1 MTGVYSTP
9 DAPPARPATRLGKF
23 LTAWLNLWPSVRL
36 GTWLSL
42 IGVFYWMTAIQ
53 FDAGRPDFYYLA
65 DAFLHGRTWLEHAVT
80 AWDSIVVG
88 GHAYVPF
95 APLPAIVLAPLVAL
109 LGTAAAVD
117 LQPVTNAALGV
128 AALWLTWRLSARLGV
143 EDHRQ
148 RAWLVILMGL
158 STPLWWVVQR
168 GGVWHQ
174 GQIMVTVLT
183 LLALNEAFGRR
194 RAGVLGI
201 LAGLSFL
208 ARPTLIAAVPY
219 WAWRSGVI
227 TARATVRVI
236 ARAGGLVSTGAAAG
250 VLIALWYDA
259 VRFGRPLE
267 SGYGLAVLPAFLEVQ
282 REQGLFSLSHLPMN
296 VDYWLLHLPRFN
308 ADFPWLRGDGF
319 GLSVFI
325 ASPGLLSAL
334 RVRLDREAIPLALT
348 AALVMVPN
356 LLYYGGGWYQFAFR
370 YALDAYPFVIALCAL
385 AVARRGLGWRWRAVI
400 MLGVLVNLSGVYWG
414 YLANGS

>member
-1 MTGVYSTP
+1 MNTSP
-9 DAPPARPATRLGKF
+9 DAAPARPTTRLGG
-23 LTAWLNLWPSVRL
+23 LLAAWLNLWPSVRL

-42 IGVFYWMTAIQ
+42 IGVLYWMTAVQ

-65 DAFLHGRTWLEHAVT
+65 DAFLNGHTWLQHPVA
-80 AWDSIVVG
+80 ALDSIVIG
-88 GHAYVPF
+88 DHAYVPF
-95 APLPAIVLAPLVAL
+95 APLPAIILAPLVAL
-109 LGTAAAVD
+109 LGIAAAAD
-117 LQPVTNAALGV
+117 LQPVTNAVLGV
-128 AALWLTWRLSARLGV
+128 AALGLTWRLSERLGV

-148 RAWLVILMGL
+148 RSWLVILTGL
-158 STPLWWVVQR
+158 GTPLWWVVQR

-174 GQIMVTVLT
+174 GQLVATILT

-208 ARPTLIAAVPY
+208 ARPTLIAGVPY
-219 WAWRSGVI
+219 WAWRSGV
-227 TARATVRVI
+227 TATQATGRTI
-236 ARAGGLVSTGAAAG
+236 ARAIALVSTGAAAG
-250 VLIALWYDA
+250 VLVALWYNA
-259 VRFGRPLE
+259 VRFGQPLE
-267 SGYGLAVLPAFLEVQ
+267 SGYGLAVLPAFLEAQ
-282 REQGLFSLSHLPMN
+282 RRQGLFSLSHVPMN
-296 VDYWLLHLPRFN
+296 VDYWLLHLPRLN

-319 GLSVFI
+319 GLSAFI

-334 RVRLDREAIPLALT
+334 RVRLGRDALALALT
-348 AALVMVPN
+348 AALVMIPN
-356 LLYYGGGWYQFAFR
+356 LLYYGGGWYQFSFR

-400 MLGVLVNLSGVYWG
+400 TLGVLVNLSGVYWG